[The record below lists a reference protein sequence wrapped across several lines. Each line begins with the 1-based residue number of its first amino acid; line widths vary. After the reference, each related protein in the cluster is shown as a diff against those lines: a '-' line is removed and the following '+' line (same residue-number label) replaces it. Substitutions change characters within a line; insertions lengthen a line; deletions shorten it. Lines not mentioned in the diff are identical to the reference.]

1 MKTVPNQKIVKVQ
14 KEKCDSNN
22 LYACINLAAME
33 EAAQDLDAGAF
44 KLWCYFAK
52 NQMNYEFALSSKAV
66 EQTFNIKI
74 KQYNNAVA
82 ELIAKRY
89 LINTCGN
96 NYIFREKAVI
106 ALEDNEEEKEKD
118 VITKE
123 DNSVITFGD
132 NAVITKEDNPLSPK
146 DIRNTTN
153 NTTTNNTITNT
164 TLNFADKPQN
174 STVEKIIVNYVP
186 QATVKKKPY
195 VKPTIIEVPLWMY
208 KMA

>member
-1 MKTVPNQKIVKVQ
+1 MKTVPNQKTIKVQ

-22 LYACINLAAME
+22 LYACINLASME
-33 EAAQDLDAGAF
+33 QAAQDLDAGAF

-52 NQMNYEFALSSKAV
+52 NQNGYEFALSSKAV

-106 ALEDNEEEKEKD
+106 ALEDNEEEKEKY

-132 NAVITKEDNPLSPK
+132 NAVITKEDNPLLPLG
-146 DIRNTTN
+146 IRNITDNTN
-153 NTTTNNTITNT
+153 NNTITNT

-174 STVEKIIVNYVP
+174 STVDKIIVNYVP
-186 QATVKKKPY
+186 KATVKKKKQY
-195 VKPTIIEVPLWMY
+195 IKPTINIVPLWMY
-208 KMA
+208 EMV